1 MAVHVEYF
9 DETHNIL
16 KHTVAKFVENEIK
29 PYVEEWEEAG
39 EFPRELFQKAGV
51 VGLQG
56 VGYPEE
62 YGGSGGDIFH
72 QLIVCE
78 ELIRSGSGGVAAGL
92 VSHSI
97 ALPPILALGTDE
109 QKKRFIPPVVSGEK
123 IASLGITEPGA
134 GSDVANIRT
143 RAVRDGD
150 YYIVNGSKTFIT
162 SGCRADQVTL
172 AVRTGGAGPHGIS
185 IIVLDTKTPG
195 FSVSKK
201 IKKMGWWASD
211 TAELTL
217 EDVRVPVENLI
228 GQEGHGF
235 YGLMANFQTE
245 RLTLCVMANVTA
257 QLALEH
263 ALAYAKV
270 REAFGKPLTGFQVTR
285 HKLVEMAMMVEISR
299 EYTYRVAARMQAGQD
314 QVTQVSMAKIFG
326 TDICDKVCHA
336 AVQIFGGYGYMREY
350 PVERLYRDSRILS
363 LGGGTTEIMKEI
375 ISKKII

>member
-1 MAVHVEYF
+1 MTANVEYF
-9 DETHNIL
+9 DETHRIL
-16 KHTVAKFVENEIK
+16 KQTAAKFVAKEIK

-39 EFPRELFQKAGV
+39 EFPRELFIKAGE
-51 VGLQG
+51 VGILG

-72 QLIVCE
+72 QLLVGE
-78 ELIRSGSGGVAAGL
+78 ELIRSGSGGVAASLGT
-92 VSHSI
+92 HSI
-97 ALPPILALGTDE
+97 ALPPILALGTPE
-109 QKKRFIPPVVSGEK
+109 QKERFVPPVVSGEK

-150 YYIVNGSKTFIT
+150 HYIVNGSKTFIT

-172 AVRTGGAGPHGIS
+172 AVRTGGPGAHGIS
-185 IIVLDTKTPG
+185 ILVVDTKSPG

-217 EDVRVPVENLI
+217 EDVRVPVENLLGEE
-228 GQEGHGF
+228 GQGF

-257 QLALEH
+257 QMALEH
-263 ALAYAKV
+263 ALEYAKV
-270 REAFGKPLTGFQVTR
+270 REAFGKPLMGFQVTR
-285 HKLVEMAMMVEISR
+285 HKLVDMAMMVEISR
-299 EYTYRVAARMQAGQD
+299 EYTYRVAACMHAGQD
-314 QVTQVSMAKIFG
+314 QVTQVSMAKIFA

-375 ISKKII
+375 ISKRIL